1 MDPLVGLLGSEVRA
15 RLIVHFVVHPESRL
29 GARALARHLGVS
41 GKRSLQI
48 EVDRLV
54 ELGLLERHR
63 TGREVLIVRREH
75 PQWKAL
81 SLLVAE
87 YAPTL
92 ILRDALADVPGL
104 KAAFIF
110 GSTARGD
117 ARPDSDIDLL
127 LYGDEI
133 PDEALG
139 RAIGDIVMVLNRRLD
154 AKHLNAEKFRL
165 HLQRGWGFLPHALQG
180 PKIWLVGSADD
191 LPNLYTPAER
201 AA

>member
-1 MDPLVGLLGSEVRA
+1 MDPLVGLLGSEARA
-15 RLIVHFVVHPESRL
+15 RLIVHFVVHPDSRL

-48 EVDRLV
+48 EVDRLI

-63 TGREVLIVRREH
+63 SGREMLIVRREH

-92 ILRDALADVPGL
+92 ILRDALVDVPGL

-127 LYGDEI
+127 LYGDEM
-133 PDEALG
+133 PDREIGKALLNV
-139 RAIGDIVMVLNRRLD
+139 AVVLDRRLD
-154 AKHLNAEKFRL
+154 PKRYDADSFSEDARL
-165 HLQRGWGFLPHALQG
+165 GWGFLPSALRG
-180 PKIWLVGSADD
+180 PKLWLVGSPHD
-191 LPNLYTPAER
+191 LPNPAS
-201 AA
+201 ATA